1 MPSHTA
7 KIPLKNTYG
16 KATELTAKWV
26 VFASVLLP
34 ASLPGTE
41 AAHQLVVC
49 VRNKC
54 TPEEALNVLRELP
67 NPLREGD
74 AASTHASQY
83 NPLKIDVF
91 VQTLLN
97 LGSKSISHSF
107 AAISKFH
114 YVFKILAES
123 EEAQICVLRN
133 VWELWQKHPQ
143 MVCVLVDKMLK
154 TQIVECSAV
163 ATWLFSKEMAPH
175 FIHSCLWE
183 ILHLTIDKMNKH
195 VSKLS
200 KELQEAREAL
210 ARADS
215 SSSDSEDESGSK
227 KKKDQDKPTEEAVE
241 RMEERLEMGHTDQ
254 KRLFLIV
261 FQRFIMILSEHLV
274 RADTDARDP
283 LTHWYTSTVGRL
295 TQVFLLHH
303 EQVQKYS
310 STLETLLFTQDLDP
324 HILDV
329 FHQFLALTA

>member
-1 MPSHTA
+1 L
-7 KIPLKNTYG
+7 IPN
-16 KATELTAKWV
+16 
-26 VFASVLLP
+26 FHLP
-34 ASLPGTE
+34 
-41 AAHQLVVC
+41 Q
-49 VRNKC
+49 
-54 TPEEALNVLRELP
+54 
-67 NPLREGD
+67 
-74 AASTHASQY
+74 
-83 NPLKIDVF
+83 
-91 VQTLLN
+91 
-97 LGSKSISHSF
+97 
-107 AAISKFH
+107 
-114 YVFKILAES
+114 ILAES

-133 VWELWQKHPQ
+133 VWELWQRHPQ

-163 ATWLFSKEMAPH
+163 ATWLFSKEMASYFTH
-175 FIHSCLWE
+175 GCLWE
-183 ILHLTIDKMNKH
+183 VLHLTIDKMNKH

-200 KELQEAREAL
+200 GELQEAREAL

-241 RMEERLEMGHTDQ
+241 RMEERLEAAHMDQ

-274 RADTDARDP
+274 RCDTDARDP
-283 LTHWYTSTVGRL
+283 DTHWYRSTVGRL
-295 TQVFLLHH
+295 RQVFLAHH

-329 FHQFLALTA
+329 FHQFVALTA